1 MQDYIL
7 LLVPVLL
14 AYILGSVPIGVLVA
28 RLVSGVEVREIGS
41 GKTGATNVY
50 RATGK
55 WGAILTV
62 LGDALKGIVSLWLA
76 RVFTAWLM
84 PDTAAIWAPWVETL
98 AGIAAVT
105 GHIWSVFLKF
115 KGGAGTVITL
125 GVLGA
130 MNIWVFIAMVC
141 VSLLVLAI
149 SRTASISSLTMAFVQ
164 GIALITFAALG
175 FTPWAY
181 VLFGFVG
188 GAMTIYALRTNIWR
202 LLKRE
207 ERQLKSEY

>member
-1 MQDYIL
+1 MRYVL
-7 LLVPVLL
+7 LLGPVLL
-14 AYILGSVPIGVLVA
+14 AYILGSIPIGVLVA

-50 RATGK
+50 RAAGR

-62 LGDALKGIVSLWLA
+62 LGDALKGILSLWLA
-76 RVFTAWLM
+76 RVFTAWVM
-84 PDTAAIWAPWVETL
+84 PATAGAWAPWVETA
-98 AGIAAVT
+98 AGLAAVA

-125 GVLGA
+125 GVLGT
-130 MNIWVFIAMVC
+130 MNIWVLITLVC
-141 VSLLVLAI
+141 ASLIVLAI
-149 SRTASISSLTMAFVQ
+149 SRMASVGSLTIAFAQ
-164 GIALITFAALG
+164 GIALLTFAALG
-175 FTPWAY
+175 CSPWAY
-181 VLFGFVG
+181 VLFGFAA